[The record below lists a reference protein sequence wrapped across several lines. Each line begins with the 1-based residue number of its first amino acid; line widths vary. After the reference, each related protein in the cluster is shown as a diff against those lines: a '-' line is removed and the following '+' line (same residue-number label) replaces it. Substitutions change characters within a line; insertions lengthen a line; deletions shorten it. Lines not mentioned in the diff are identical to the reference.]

1 MENTDQES
9 APLIANNDRP
19 RDLAITVTEHGLLEP
34 VPECCIYKAPIRFR
48 EANEKVYTPQLI
60 SIGPVFH
67 GNKNLALMERQKQ
80 RYYENFLR
88 GTSVETLK
96 KTASYIEN
104 NLEPI
109 CRCYEAQFVFELEA
123 SKFIKIIS
131 YDAVFIIELF
141 LRTIGETDD
150 DNFFRGELLRVELP
164 TDLMLL
170 ENQLPFFVL
179 EDIYNR
185 AFPEP
190 AAIFSFLDLACWYF
204 DVNKD
209 LSLDEREI
217 KHFTDLIRYQ
227 VMSSYPPNSLEGIRN
242 LYSATMLQEAGVKFI
257 GVKNDEVRIESV
269 GFVGRKP
276 EVRNNI
282 NNLLNVKFE
291 KGVLELQI
299 ITIEYETEIRFRNLM
314 AFEQCHYPKEAY
326 FCSYI
331 LLLDSLVDTSED
343 VDLLVKKGIIVNRLG
358 SSAAVADMINNLAVG
373 VVHSVMLYGQIGRD
387 LNRYYHSSWNRRWT
401 TLKHVYFNNLWRG
414 TATIAAFIVV
424 MLTLTQTVLAILD
437 RSMPTK

>member
-1 MENTDQES
+1 MANTDQES

-19 RDLAITVTEHGLLEP
+19 RDLAITITEHGLLEP

-88 GTSVETLK
+88 RTSVETSRK
-96 KTASYIEN
+96 AASYIEN
-104 NLEPI
+104 NLERT
-109 CRCYEAQFVFELEA
+109 CKCYDPQFGFELEA

-141 LRTIGETDD
+141 LRTIGETYDD
-150 DNFFRGELLRVELP
+150 DFFRGELLRVELP

-179 EDIYNR
+179 KDLYNI

-190 AAIFSFLDLACWYF
+190 AKIFSFLDLACWYF

-209 LSLDEREI
+209 LSLDDKEI

-227 VMSSYPPNSLEGIRN
+227 AQSSYPLNSLEGIHN
-242 LYSATMLQEAGVKFI
+242 MYSATMLHEAGVKFV
-257 GVKNDEVRIESV
+257 GVKNHEVHIEST
-269 GFVGRKP
+269 GFEGSKP
-276 EVRNNI
+276 EVRNSI

-291 KGVLELQI
+291 KGVLELQV
-299 ITIEYETEIRFRNLM
+299 ITVKYETETRFRNLM

-331 LLLDSLVDTSED
+331 LLLDSLVNTSED
-343 VDLLVKKGIIVNRLG
+343 VDLLVKEGIIVNRLG
-358 SSAAVADMINNLAVG
+358 SSGAVADMINNLAVG
-373 VVHSVMLYGQIGRD
+373 VVHSTMLYDQIGRN
-387 LNRYYHSSWNRRWT
+387 LNQYYHNCWNRTWT
-401 TLKHVYFNNLWRG
+401 ILKHVYFNDLWRG

-424 MLTLTQTVLAILD
+424 ILTLTQALLAILD
-437 RSMPTK
+437 RAIPIK